1 MVWEIG
7 NTFRMKKI
15 GLILAVKMEEDK
27 SFYDDDY
34 GYDDLD
40 YEL

>member
-1 MVWEIG
+1 MFVQYVTNVYMVWRWG
-7 NTFRMKKI
+7 R
-15 GLILAVKMEEDK
+15 MEEDK
-27 SFYDDDY
+27 SYYDDDY